1 MNDQADF
8 ADEVRNSAWWSGDSR
23 KVANGRGVD
32 AILTKQGKMEI
43 PDLSGVEVV
52 QMGHVMQPVIG
63 RLAQDK
69 LQIELKEADYAIT
82 HPQHDWFRSHFDF
95 ISADGKTLVE
105 AKNYNAGTKSK
116 FDADTNTIPLADYAQ
131 LVHEA
136 ACHGVERIY
145 LAVLFG
151 GQEFQTFEFNI
162 SEAEKD
168 EFIQKMSV
176 YWGFVKAN
184 TLPEAETIEQTKL
197 IYPTS
202 IEEQVVATQQMEQA
216 VAQLKAIKGQIK
228 ELEGAEEQ
236 IEVAIRNALGDKSA
250 VVGVDG
256 STLVT
261 WRSTKP
267 SMRFASDL
275 FKQAMPD
282 IYEKFVMEMPGSRR
296 FLVKWT
302 RLSL

>member
-1 MNDQADF
+1 MNKQEDF

-23 KVANGRGVD
+23 KVANGRAVD
-32 AILTKQGKMEI
+32 AILTKQGKMPI
-43 PDLSGVEVV
+43 PDLSGIEAV
-52 QMGHVMQPVIG
+52 QMGHVMQPVVG
-63 RLAQDK
+63 RLFQDK
-69 LQIELKEADYAIT
+69 HQIELKEADYAMT
-82 HPQHDWFRSHFDF
+82 HPKHDWFRSHFDF
-95 ISADGKTLVE
+95 ISADGKALVE
-105 AKNYNAGTKSK
+105 AKNYNMAVRAK
-116 FDADTNTIPLADYAQ
+116 FDTDTNHIPIADYAQ

-136 ACHGVERIY
+136 ACHGIERIY

-162 SEAEKD
+162 GAAEQD
-168 EFIQKMSV
+168 EFIQKMAV

-202 IEEQVVATQQMEQA
+202 NEEQMVATQQMEQA

-261 WRSTKP
+261 WRSSKP

-275 FKQAMPD
+275 FKQSMPD

-296 FLVKWT
+296 FLIK
-302 RLSL
+302 

>member
-1 MNDQADF
+1 MP
-8 ADEVRNSAWWSGDSR
+8 
-23 KVANGRGVD
+23 
-32 AILTKQGKMEI
+32 I
-43 PDLSGVEVV
+43 PDLSQVEVV
-52 QMGHVMQPVIG
+52 QMGHVMQPIIG
-63 RLAQDK
+63 KLAQEK
-69 LQIELKEADYAIT
+69 LRIELKEADYAMT

-105 AKNYNAGTKSK
+105 AKNYNAGTRSK
-116 FDADTNTIPLADYAQ
+116 FDPDTNTIPLADYAQ

-151 GQEFQTFEFNI
+151 GQEFQTFEFKI
-162 SEAEKD
+162 SEAQKD
-168 EFIQKMSV
+168 EFIQKMAV

-202 IEEQVVATQQMEQA
+202 TEEQVVATQQMEQA
-216 VAQLKAIKGQIK
+216 VSQLKAIKGQIK

-250 VVGVDG
+250 VVSVDG

-267 SMRFASDL
+267 SKRFASDL

-282 IYEKFVMEMPGSRR
+282 IYEKFVMEQPGSRR
-296 FLVKWT
+296 FLVK
-302 RLSL
+302 

>member
-1 MNDQADF
+1 MA
-8 ADEVRNSAWWSGDSR
+8 
-23 KVANGRGVD
+23 
-32 AILTKQGKMEI
+32 
-43 PDLSGVEVV
+43 
-52 QMGHVMQPVIG
+52 
-63 RLAQDK
+63 
-69 LQIELKEADYAIT
+69 
-82 HPQHDWFRSHFDF
+82 
-95 ISADGKTLVE
+95 
-105 AKNYNAGTKSK
+105 
-116 FDADTNTIPLADYAQ
+116 
-131 LVHEA
+131 
-136 ACHGVERIY
+136 
-145 LAVLFG
+145 
-151 GQEFQTFEFNI
+151 
-162 SEAEKD
+162 
-168 EFIQKMSV
+168 V

-202 IEEQVVATQQMEQA
+202 TEEQVVATQQMEQA

-267 SMRFASDL
+267 SKRFASDL

-296 FLVKWT
+296 FLVK
-302 RLSL
+302 